1 MILTRLAAVISFEF
15 YGTTRFCET
24 DGRGFGGE
32 VGPEPVPKSEFV
44 FYRIWSGGT
53 SISMRRSYIISLT
66 IVGLAFLWIL
76 SGQFGGDEGPQDAA
90 SDAAQQEAP
99 QLTQARVARLVAA
112 PVNSKVIVQG
122 ETRPNRAVDVK
133 AEIRGTII
141 EATKD
146 RGAAI
151 KKGEALFVIRDDGR
165 IAQLEK
171 AQADLELRQAEF
183 DAAKS
188 LTQKGINSRIRLTEA
203 TSNLKSS
210 EAELQLR
217 QLDVDNLIIKAPF
230 DGVLDARLAEA
241 GDYVEVGKA
250 VAKVVEL
257 DPIKVVGQVSESNIN
272 DIQVGM
278 PAEIGL
284 VDGRMLEAVLAF
296 RSSSADPETRTFE
309 IELQAPNPDGAV
321 IGGLTATIRLSTG
334 ARRGHLVSPSVLT
347 LSDAGEIGVKIVNDE
362 SRVRFY
368 PVVILD
374 EGPDGTWIAGLP
386 EEVDLITVGQDF
398 VAENELVE
406 RVFVNSDAG
415 SS

>member
-1 MILTRLAAVISFEF
+1 
-15 YGTTRFCET
+15 
-24 DGRGFGGE
+24 
-32 VGPEPVPKSEFV
+32 
-44 FYRIWSGGT
+44 
-53 SISMRRSYIISLT
+53 MRRSYIISLT

-76 SGQFGGDEGPQDAA
+76 SGQFGGEDASEESA
-90 SDAAQQEAP
+90 TVAAEQEEP

-133 AEIRGTII
+133 AEVRGPIV

-151 KKGEALFVIRDDGR
+151 EQGEALFVIADNGR

-171 AQADLELRQAEF
+171 AQAALELRQAEF

-203 TSNLKSS
+203 TSNLKSA

-217 QLDVDNLIIKAPF
+217 QIDADNLIIKAPF
-230 DGVLDARLAEA
+230 NGVLDARRVEA
-241 GDYVEVGKA
+241 GDFVEVGQA
-250 VAKVVEL
+250 VAHVVEL
-257 DPIKVVGQVSESNIN
+257 DPIKIVGQVSESNIN
-272 DIQVGM
+272 DIEVGM

-284 VDGRMLEAVLAF
+284 VDGRVLEAVLAF

-309 IELQAPNPDGAV
+309 IELQAPNPEGSV

-334 ARRGHLVSPSVLT
+334 AKRGHLVSPSVLT
-347 LSDAGEIGVKIVNDE
+347 LSDAGEIGVKVVDEE

-368 PVVILD
+368 PVMILD
-374 EGPDGTWIAGLP
+374 EGPEGTWIAGLP
-386 EEVDLITVGQDF
+386 EEIDLITVGQDF
-398 VAENELVE
+398 VAENERVE
-406 RVFVNSDAG
+406 RVYVNNDAG